1 MVSEPRR
8 VVLATGNAGK
18 LREFRSLLGD
28 LVILVPQSEL
38 SIDPVEET
46 GTSFE
51 ENALLKARHAAAIS
65 GLAAIADDSGLVVDA
80 LGGAPGVHSARYAGE
95 AGDDEANNVKLLRAL
110 DGVPADRR
118 GARFRAVVVYV
129 ASADD
134 ANPLIA
140 QGTWEGF
147 IGMGPR
153 GANGFGYDPLFLDG
167 DSERTSAELPPD
179 EKNRLSHRGQ
189 AVRKLRIMLD
199 KRVDHSDSG

>member
-46 GTSFE
+46 GASFE

-134 ANPLIA
+134 ENPLIA

-153 GANGFGYDPLFLDG
+153 GANGFGYDPLFLAG

-199 KRVDHSDSG
+199 KRVDHPDSG

>member
-18 LREFRSLLGD
+18 LREFRSLLGE

-80 LGGAPGVHSARYAGE
+80 LGGAPGVYSARYAGE

-199 KRVDHSDSG
+199 KRVDHPDSG

>member
-1 MVSEPRR
+1 VVSEPRR

>member
-110 DGVPADRR
+110 GGVPADRR

-134 ANPLIA
+134 QNPLIA